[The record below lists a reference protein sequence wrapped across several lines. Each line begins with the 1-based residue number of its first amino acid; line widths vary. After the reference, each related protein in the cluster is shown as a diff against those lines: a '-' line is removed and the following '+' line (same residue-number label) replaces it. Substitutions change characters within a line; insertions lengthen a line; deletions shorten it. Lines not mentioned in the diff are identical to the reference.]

1 MAKTTTTSAP
11 LNSPGRVITAS
22 MIGTTIEFYDF
33 YVYATAAV
41 LVFPQLFFKTGNPTT
56 ALLASFAVFGAAMVA
71 RPIGA
76 IFFGHLGDRRGRK
89 TTLVISLLV
98 MGIAT
103 FLIGCLP
110 TYSSVGVLAPFLL
123 LVLRLT
129 QGFALGG
136 EWSGSGPG
144 GDRERPGRQA
154 RPVRHLPAAGRSARF
169 HHRERGVPD
178 HQLRAAPPRRP
189 HPALRGLPGLGLA
202 GAVPVLGRDGHRR
215 ALGAAAA
222 GRVRDLPDRR
232 GARRDPQAAALDDLP
247 LQLARGHPRHLHHA
261 GHVRALLPDVELH
274 VDLRDREDGCHTR
287 WSGLQLHR
295 LRV

>member
-1 MAKTTTTSAP
+1 
-11 LNSPGRVITAS
+11 
-22 MIGTTIEFYDF
+22 
-33 YVYATAAV
+33 
-41 LVFPQLFFKTGNPTT
+41 
-56 ALLASFAVFGAAMVA
+56 MVA

-136 EWSGSGPG
+136 EWSGAALVATENAPAGKRAWYGTFPQLG
-144 GDRERPGRQA
+144 APLGLHPRQ
-154 RPVRHLPAAGRSARF
+154 RRL
-169 HHRERGVPD
+169 PD

-189 HPALRGLPGLGLA
+189 HPTVRGLPGLGLA
-202 GAVPVLGRDGHRR
+202 GAVPVLGRHGHRR
-215 ALGAAAA
+215 SLGAAAA
-222 GRVRDLPDRR
+222 GRVRGVPDRR
-232 GARRDPQAAALDDLP
+232 EARRDPQGAALHDLP
-247 LQLARGHPRHLHHA
+247 LQLARGHPRHLHHV
-261 GHVRALLPDVELH
+261 GDVRALLPDVELH
-274 VDLRDREDGCHTR
+274 LDLRDREDRSHPR
-287 WSGLQLHR
+287 WSR
-295 LRV
+295 ASATPTSC